1 VLSNK
6 ADAPMPKFGPSR
18 APANPPTCK
27 LHHDEKLILA
37 SLHSLGEFGSP
48 ISQCNL
54 DSTPAA
60 SVPEQKALGFVR
72 VTPVTS
78 PEPLPLSGQ
87 TISSMMLMS
96 TPSSM
101 AAEAREQSA
110 RAATAVT
117 PRDVRPKP
125 VARSKRMA
133 KPMAREE
140 EGLTQLRV
148 PWWRQLLSLRLP

>member
-1 VLSNK
+1 MKPRVSVVPK
-6 ADAPMPKFGPSR
+6 GIQSAVPDAAAEAKFSMLQPE
-18 APANPPTCK
+18 T
-27 LHHDEKLILA
+27 
-37 SLHSLGEFGSP
+37 
-48 ISQCNL
+48 
-54 DSTPAA
+54 

-87 TISSMMLMS
+87 TISSLMLMA

-133 KPMAREE
+133 KPMTREE